1 MWLLYDNS
9 RMSRGEPNLDRAEN
23 DSERGDQNEIDRRC
37 DHQQDDLI
45 RDQFDEEFW
54 IKVKDLK
61 YVLKC
66 KFLDLFCNSLMQ
78 NVSHIKT
85 FQSTKLF
92 SSVKVHEKQNKGLSW
107 NRAMD
112 EVHVERLI
120 QKYKDGGELDGEDPA
135 LLMLK
140 QWPGSEKYKD
150 DSDKLRALEQRVG
163 TQGFDM

>member
-1 MWLLYDNS
+1 MDH
-9 RMSRGEPNLDRAEN
+9 AEN

-92 SSVKVHEKQNKGLSW
+92 PLLRSMRSKT
-107 NRAMD
+107 
-112 EVHVERLI
+112 
-120 QKYKDGGELDGEDPA
+120 KDCHGTELWTKF
-135 LLMLK
+135 M
-140 QWPGSEKYKD
+140 WKD
-150 DSDKLRALEQRVG
+150 
-163 TQGFDM
+163 